1 MISRKD
7 TNEKGYPRIDPFSIY
22 RPYWDKKQTRPSTRR
37 NSFRHNS
44 SFITTQLKWREKT
57 DVVIEPTSRN
67 GLKRTSLIRLSKLTT
82 IDKDLVLGR
91 LGDLSTEELTA
102 VDENLIDLFNL
113 KK

>member
-1 MISRKD
+1 
-7 TNEKGYPRIDPFSIY
+7 
-22 RPYWDKKQTRPSTRR
+22 
-37 NSFRHNS
+37 
-44 SFITTQLKWREKT
+44 
-57 DVVIEPTSRN
+57 
-67 GLKRTSLIRLSKLTT
+67 LIRLSKLTT